1 MMGEHSAE
9 PSPANMTGGFRLEC
23 PVRLAD
29 RDIEDLT
36 GVLLDCV
43 EGGASVSFMW
53 PLSHER
59 AMQFWREAAAGVQAG
74 ERRVLLARDAS
85 GALIGTAT
93 LMLKQPDNQ
102 QHRADVAKMLV
113 RRSARHRGVGK
124 ALLAAVEQAAA
135 DAGRSLL
142 VLDTVTD
149 TDAHRLYAASGW
161 QRVGEIPDYA
171 HWPDGRPCPTTIF
184 YRKLRIFRA
193 FRQSDE
199 GHCLRLFD
207 ANCPEYFAPGER
219 DEYAAF
225 LSAASPSY
233 RVCVEGA
240 QVIGAFGLL
249 HAGPGEGRLNWILI
263 DPGSQGTGL
272 GSAMM
277 ADVKRAACADRMH
290 TVHIAASHR
299 SAPFFAR
306 FGASAEREARD
317 GWGPGMH
324 RIDMRW
330 KMGTD
335 R

>member
-1 MMGEHSAE
+1 MMGERSAE
-9 PSPANMTGGFRLEC
+9 PLAANAPGGFRLEC
-23 PVRLAD
+23 PVRLTD
-29 RDIEDLT
+29 RDLEGLT
-36 GVLLDCV
+36 DVLLDCV

-53 PLSHER
+53 PLSRER
-59 AMQFWREAAAGVQAG
+59 AMQFWRDAAAGVQAG
-74 ERRVLLARDAS
+74 ERRILLARDAS
-85 GALIGTAT
+85 DAVIGTAT

-113 RRSARHRGVGK
+113 RRNARHRGVGR

-161 QRVGEIPDYA
+161 QPVGEIPDYA

-199 GHCLRLFD
+199 DHCLRLFD
-207 ANCPEYFAPGER
+207 ANCPEYFAPRER

-225 LSAASPSY
+225 LSTAPPQY

-240 QVIGAFGLL
+240 RLIGAFGLL
-249 HAGPGEGRLNWILI
+249 PEGPGEGRLNWILI
-263 DPGSQGTGL
+263 DTASQGTGL

-277 ADVKRAACADRMH
+277 AEVDRTARTGLMH

-299 SAPFFAR
+299 SAPFFKR
-306 FGASAEREARD
+306 FGASPERETRD

-330 KMGTD
+330 KIAA